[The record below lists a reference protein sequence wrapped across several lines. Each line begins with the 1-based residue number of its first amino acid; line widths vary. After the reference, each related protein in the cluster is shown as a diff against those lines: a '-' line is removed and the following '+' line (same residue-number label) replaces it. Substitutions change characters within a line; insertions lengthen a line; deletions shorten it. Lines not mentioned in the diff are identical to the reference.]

1 MNITR
6 SMLLLLSAV
15 LPFLSLAQINSS
27 LGRETVL
34 EVYPLEVTLNKTTSI
49 RFPENIISADV
60 GSIGI
65 LADKFEKVE
74 NVLRVKAN
82 RSDFEDAS
90 LTVVTGNSR
99 IYTFVVRYT
108 DNPKYLTIDM
118 NQAMPLKQ
126 GRLAETRASLM
137 GAQSALEVLPVA
149 NGMSDVGTGS
159 MNFFIN
165 FEDTQL
171 NVATIKALSQKV
183 KLMDKSVR
191 HLGVEKNDLVF
202 TADGIFIK
210 ENVMFLQLS
219 VLNRSHINYDI
230 DLVQLVVRD
239 EKISKKTSQQEF
251 EIEPIL
257 TTDDASNLTVRGKNR
272 LTFTYAIRKL
282 TIPDNKELVVQL
294 FEEDGGRKMEFIID
308 NKDLIRSLPI
318 QLDD

>member
-1 MNITR
+1 MKIFKTIFF
-6 SMLLLLSAV
+6 LALAV
-15 LPFLSLAQINSS
+15 APFLSKAQINST

-49 RFPENIISADV
+49 RFPEDIISADV

-90 LTVVTGNSR
+90 LTVVTGDSR
-99 IYTFVVRYT
+99 IYTFVVSYT

-118 NQAMPLKQ
+118 NQAVPLKQ
-126 GRLAETRASLM
+126 GRLAETRESM
-137 GAQSALEVLPVA
+137 KGAQSSLDPLPSRIYKA
-149 NGMSDVGTGS
+149 SLATDS
-159 MNFFIN
+159 LDHFIK

-171 NVATIKALSQKV
+171 NVATIKSLSQKA
-183 KLMDKSVR
+183 KAKKRSVR
-191 HLGVEKNDLVF
+191 HLGIEKNDLVF
-202 TADGIFIK
+202 SADGIFIK
-210 ENVMFLQLS
+210 ENVMFMQLS

-239 EKISKKTSQQEF
+239 EKIGKKTSQQEI

-257 TTDDASNLTVRGKNR
+257 STDNASDLTVRGKSR

-308 NKDLIRSLPI
+308 NKDLIGSLPI
-318 QLDD
+318 EL